1 MKTTK
6 RLSQL
11 WGITIGFLL
20 FGAAGMAVA
29 DISITK
35 HNLSSSG
42 TGSVVSTDNPEVC
55 VFCHTPHQAIKNDN
69 ITLWNHTL
77 SATATYGVYTSPTFD
92 ATDAADVGGVDATTA
107 TATNLCLSCHDGTI
121 AINSLN
127 NASNINP
134 TTTMSGVD
142 PDGTLLDAATTN
154 LGGNL
159 ADDHPVN
166 FTYDATL
173 VTADGGL
180 TDPATH
186 TNVKLYSGKVQ
197 CASCHDPHSET
208 NGAFLRASMDGSGL
222 CTECHAK

>member
-1 MKTTK
+1 MKSSQTLTWGK
-6 RLSQL
+6 GLLLGLS
-11 WGITIGFLL
+11 LL
-20 FGAAGMAVA
+20 GASGLALA
-29 DISITK
+29 DIALTK

-42 TGSVVSTDNPEVC
+42 SGSVKSSDNPEIC

-69 ITLWNHTL
+69 ITLWNHNL
-77 SATATYGVYTSPTFD
+77 SNQASYGVYTSPTFD
-92 ATDAADVGGVDATTA
+92 ASDGADVGGVDETTA

-142 PDGTLLDAATTN
+142 ADGTLLDAATTN
-154 LGGNL
+154 LGTDL
-159 ADDHPVN
+159 TDDHPVN

-208 NGAFLRASMDGSGL
+208 NGAFLRASMDSSAL